1 MRDTYINPLQ
11 LNNEKLRVMSVRGR
25 IGRVRLLAWSLVLIG
40 AVFGT
45 VLLVALMSSLSK
57 ELAGAIVPMLLA
69 AKIFSLVFIAR
80 RMNDLGFNGWYSLL
94 PLIPYYIGTLV
105 VLALLLIPGN
115 PASNRYGPPPPPNTK
130 AVIVVASLWIPFMA
144 WGIYMTALNG

>member
-11 LNNEKLRVMSVRGR
+11 LNNEKLRVMSARGR

-57 ELAGAIVPMLLA
+57 DLAAAIVPMLLA

-94 PLIPYYIGTLV
+94 TLIPYYIGNLV
-105 VLALLLIPGN
+105 FLALLLIPGN